1 MILATGILTVVG
13 AGALLLAD
21 AKEAA
26 DEVTRIE
33 RNAYGEGWFTK
44 ELEIEVEGTDLGEK
58 TEITVGEQQYTQT
71 EMQEVFRRS
80 VQKLE
85 RIILAE
91 NESMDEVCEDLNL
104 VTSIPGEP
112 VGVEWELDRY
122 DVMNVYG
129 ELNRENLKSE
139 KDGVLIHLKAYLSYT
154 EDEKQEAVHEMTV
167 RACPAK
173 RTKTEA
179 LLDTVE
185 AKIMKVETKT
195 RTEESFELPDAVSGK
210 RVIYRTSMNSRG
222 AVLMVAGLIVCVLLW
237 CLDKQNE
244 RDEEKKRQEQMM
256 RDYPG
261 IVNKLVLLI
270 GAGMTVK
277 KAWRKI
283 AEDYEKQKDKLGI
296 RYAYEE
302 MEATCHEMRSGVT
315 EAECYERFGRR
326 CGVRAYRKLGALLSQ
341 NLRKGTKGITGLL
354 HLEAI
359 QAFEERKAQAR
370 QQGEE
375 AGTRLLMPMFGML
388 AVVLVIVIVPAF
400 LSIRI

>member
-1 MILATGILTVVG
+1 M
-13 AGALLLAD
+13 LAD

-33 RNAYGEGWFTK
+33 RNAYGGGWFTK
-44 ELEIEVEGTDLGEK
+44 ELEIEVEGTDLEEK

-80 VQKLE
+80 IQKLE
-85 RIILAE
+85 RIMLAE

-139 KDGVLIHLKAYLSYT
+139 KDGVLVHLKAYLRYT
-154 EDEKQEAVHEMTV
+154 EDDKQEAVHEMTV

-173 RTKTEA
+173 RTVTEA
-179 LLDTVE
+179 LFDTVE
-185 AKIMKVETKT
+185 AEIMKIETKT
-195 RTEESFELPDAVSGK
+195 RTEERFELPKTVSGK
-210 RVIYRTSMNSRG
+210 HVIYRTSMNTRG
-222 AVLMVAGLIVCVLLW
+222 AVLMVAGLTVCALLW
-237 CLDKQNE
+237 CLDNQNV

-277 KAWRKI
+277 NAWRRI
-283 AEDYEKQKDKLGI
+283 VEDYEKQKDKLGI

-302 MEATCHEMRSGVT
+302 METTCHEMRSGVT

-359 QAFEERKAQAR
+359 QAFEERKALAR

-388 AVVLVIVIVPAF
+388 SMVLVIVIVPAF

>member
-1 MILATGILTVVG
+1 MLTLVG
-13 AGALLLAD
+13 AGALLLID
-21 AKEAA
+21 AGKAA
-26 DEVTRIE
+26 DEVIRIE
-33 RNAYGEGWFTK
+33 RNAYGDGWFTK
-44 ELEIEVEGTDLGEK
+44 ELEIEVEGTELKEK
-58 TEITVGEQQYTQT
+58 TEITVGERQYTQK

-80 VQKLE
+80 IQKLE
-85 RIILAE
+85 RIVLAE

-104 VTSIPGEP
+104 ITSIPGEP
-112 VGVEWELDRY
+112 VEVEWELDRY

-129 ELNRENLKSE
+129 ELNRKNLKSE
-139 KDGVLIHLKAYLSYT
+139 KDGVLIHLKAYLKYT

-173 RTKTEA
+173 RTATEN
-179 LLDTVE
+179 LFDTIE
-185 AKIMKVETKT
+185 AEIEKIETKS
-195 RTEESFELPDAVSGK
+195 RTEESFELPNKVNGK
-210 RVIYRTSMNSRG
+210 HIIYRTSMNTRG
-222 AVLMVAGLIVCVLLW
+222 VVLMVAGVAVCALLW
-237 CLDKQNE
+237 CLEKQND

-261 IVNKLVLLI
+261 IVNKLMLLI

-277 KAWRKI
+277 NAWRRI
-283 AEDYEKQKDKLGI
+283 VEDYEKQKDKLGI

-359 QAFEERKAQAR
+359 QAFEERKALAR

-375 AGTRLLMPMFGML
+375 AGTRLLIPMFGML